1 MDPVSIVG
9 ILAASAQIAQFIGQ
23 TIQGL
28 STLKGKF
35 SDADI
40 TIRLL
45 IGQLSTIRAA
55 VSQVH
60 DWAQYNSNDS
70 PKEEEYLKGLGVAL
84 DGCHAAM
91 EVLDEEIKDLVLG
104 VAANGDSNKP
114 LSLSFLTK
122 AKVIWSEDIIKT
134 HRDRL
139 HSQVQALQL
148 LLQAGQW

>member
-1 MDPVSIVG
+1 MDPVSVIG
-9 ILAASAQIAQFIGQ
+9 ILSASAQIAQFIGQ

-28 STLKGKF
+28 STLKGRF

-55 VSQVH
+55 ISQVH

-70 PKEEEYLKGLGVAL
+70 PKEEEYLRGLGVAL

-91 EVLDEEIKDLVLG
+91 EVLDEEIKDLVTG
-104 VAANGDSNKP
+104 VAANGDSKP
-114 LSLSFLTK
+114 LPLSFLAK
-122 AKVIWSEDIIKT
+122 AKVVWSEDIIKT